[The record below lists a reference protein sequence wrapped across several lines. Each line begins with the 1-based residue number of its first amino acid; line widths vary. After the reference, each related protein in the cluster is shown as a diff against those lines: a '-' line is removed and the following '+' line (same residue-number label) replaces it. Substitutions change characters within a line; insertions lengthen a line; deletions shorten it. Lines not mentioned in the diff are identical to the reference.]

1 MPEVTDADR
10 EKALLILPLSESK
23 RDRLYISWAQLRETI
38 AHALAEA
45 REEGARKMRARAE
58 IFFAGAV
65 FTHESCPSGG
75 RLALHNQGICG
86 CVAVGDAIRA
96 LPLSTPDPSAGEE
109 KP

>member
-45 REEGARKMRARAE
+45 REDGAMKAREEVAALAE
-58 IFFAGAV
+58 ECCQETSYPGAETCVHRICEDCLECFALAV
-65 FTHESCPSGG
+65 
-75 RLALHNQGICG
+75 
-86 CVAVGDAIRA
+86 RA
-96 LPLSTPDPSAGEE
+96 LPLIPPAAKE